1 MINFQENAEKSPIS
15 HFVLVLIGIF
25 VFLVICYILALFI
38 SFNPT
43 VNVVSSFFNKTNI
56 STTQSFFDT
65 HLNVSQDEV
74 NSSINNSNFNSNS
87 IDLISP
93 IIALLGSF
101 GVFAYLFYSI
111 KEGTLSKTENRK
123 LLYGF
128 LGGMGIIILLMAIV
142 FTSFFQGRYP
152 FEKYIE
158 IASLFALFLF
168 MAIIAFFF
176 KLTFDAIE
184 ENYTNRLALID
195 FLEIKSSNAIIWQP
209 IDNFA
214 RCIVSVQ
221 DLFSYNVFVLICLIP
236 IVGILLGL
244 NILSIIFI
252 EIMIFTL
259 FSGFCRLISLCEN
272 TSNITLKNRICS
284 DHLSFSSKRLSNIF
298 FLPSPEEGYFK
309 ILTKNGYITILKNE
323 ILTIHD
329 NEVIIFKG
337 KDKLFPLNVWIKR
350 SVRFVLSVIL
360 AGFLFLIF
368 FFGIVGIAILVRPND
383 LLQFLQTTMPALLLT
398 IEGNSLIFAFCI
410 IGWFS
415 EEIDEYLKTVVD
427 QFMIVPHALAF
438 Y

>member
-1 MINFQENAEKSPIS
+1 MINFQETVKNNPIS
-15 HFVLVLIGIF
+15 LFIWVLIGIF
-25 VFLVICYILALFI
+25 VFLVICIILALFI

-43 VNVVSSFFNKTNI
+43 INVVSSFFNTTNI
-56 STTQSFFDT
+56 STTQNFFNNQI
-65 HLNVSQDEV
+65 NVSQDEV
-74 NSSINNSNFNSNS
+74 NTSINNSILDSTGFN
-87 IDLISP
+87 LISP

-128 LGGMGIIILLMAIV
+128 LGGMGIIILLIAIV
-142 FTSFFQGRYP
+142 FTSFFQGKYP
-152 FEKYIE
+152 YEKYIE
-158 IASLFALFLF
+158 ILGLIALFLF
-168 MAIIAFFF
+168 MAIIAYFF

-184 ENYTNRLALID
+184 ENYTNRQALID
-195 FLEIKSSNAIIWQP
+195 FLEIKISKAIIWQP

-214 RCIVSVQ
+214 RCIVALQ
-221 DLFSYNVFVLICLIP
+221 DFFSYFVFVLICLIP

-244 NILSIIFI
+244 NLLSIIFI

-272 TSNITLKNRICS
+272 TSNITLKKRICS
-284 DHLSFSSKRLSNIF
+284 EHISFSSKRLSNIF

-309 ILTKNGYITILKNE
+309 ILTKNGYVTILKNE

-337 KDKLFPLNVWIKR
+337 KEKLLPLNIWIKR
-350 SVRFVLSVIL
+350 SVRFVLSLIL
-360 AGFLFLIF
+360 AGFLYLLF

-383 LLQFLQTTMPALLLT
+383 LLQILQTTMPGLLLT

-410 IGWFS
+410 IGWFCQ
-415 EEIDEYLKTVVD
+415 EIDEYLKTVVD
-427 QFMIVPHALAF
+427 QFMIVPHALEF